1 MGDVAADVL
10 TKQTKLVPKQ
20 QKFNILMDLSRS
32 DEFVQQ
38 NLFQDPTDVKTIIH
52 GDGAASGFNDP
63 KKLTT
68 VGHREL
74 TSLKQLPHFEGGQ
87 IVPANTEISQPGG
100 RVISAKE
107 HPLFL
112 SDTQP

>member
-1 MGDVAADVL
+1 MYGSQFVGDVAADVL
-10 TKQTKLVPKQ
+10 TRQTKIIPKQ
-20 QKFNILMDLSRS
+20 KKFNTLMDLSRS

-38 NLFQDPTDVKTIIH
+38 NLFQDPTDVKKIIH

-74 TSLKQLPHFEGGQ
+74 ISLKQLPHFEEG
-87 IVPANTEISQPGG
+87 
-100 RVISAKE
+100 
-107 HPLFL
+107 
-112 SDTQP
+112 